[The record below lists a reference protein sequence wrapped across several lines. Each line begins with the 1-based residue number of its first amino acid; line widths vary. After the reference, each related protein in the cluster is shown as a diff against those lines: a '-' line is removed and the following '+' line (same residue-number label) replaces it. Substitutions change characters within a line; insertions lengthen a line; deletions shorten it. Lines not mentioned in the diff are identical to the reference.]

1 MPARAEPSRPTDPG
15 RGPAVPYNNVI
26 ARGDTNEVPDD
37 LSTEIVQNATEQSVA
52 MQRFRRAN
60 VSKRQNRFPVLAALP
75 TAYWVNGDTGL
86 KQTTQMAW
94 ANKVLD
100 VEELAA
106 IVPVPENVLD
116 DADFDVWGEV
126 RPRLEEAIA
135 RALDE
140 AIFFGL
146 NAPASFPT
154 NVRAAATAADNLVT
168 AGSTAANGGFYNDLD
183 LLLESL
189 EDDGYDANGIAA
201 DRRMRGR
208 IRRARNAS
216 GDRLDQG
223 RANPQIN
230 EFDGEPIDYFP
241 AGIAPEAVA
250 DTDGAGP
257 IQASNGVLGFAMD
270 YSKFVLGVRKDIT
283 MKVLDQAVITDNTGA
298 IIYNLPQ
305 QDMIALRV
313 TFRAGWEVANPINHA
328 KPTEADRY
336 PAAVLEYST

>member
-1 MPARAEPSRPTDPG
+1 M
-15 RGPAVPYNNVI
+15 PYNNVI

-37 LSTEIVQNATEQSVA
+37 LSTEIIQNATEQSVA
-52 MQRFRRAN
+52 MQRFRRAT

-94 ANKVLD
+94 ANKTLN

-106 IVPVPENVLD
+106 IVPVPENVID

-154 NVRAAATAADNLVT
+154 NVRAAATAAGNLVT
-168 AGSTAANGGFYNDLD
+168 AGATAAEGGAFGDMD
-183 LLLESL
+183 ALLETL
-189 EDDGYDANGIAA
+189 EDDGYDPSGYAA
-201 DRRMRGR
+201 DRRLRGR
-208 IRRARNAS
+208 LRRARNTT
-216 GDRLDQG
+216 GERLDAG
-223 RANPQIN
+223 RLSVNMN
-230 EFDGEPIDYFP
+230 EFDGDPIDYFP

-250 DTDGAGP
+250 AGA
-257 IQASNGVLGFAMD
+257 NGVLALAAD
-270 YSKFVLGVRKDIT
+270 WSKFVLGVRKDIT
-283 MKVLDQAVITDNTGA
+283 MKVLDQAVIQDNTGA

-305 QDMIALRV
+305 QDMVALRV

-328 KPTEADRY
+328 RPVEGERY
-336 PAAVLEYST
+336 PAAVLEYAA